1 METKQ
6 QINMSPIDSI
16 IMMLDSYAEAAD
28 NNVTTAEEWGHM
40 GEAKFFEGKAA
51 GLREAADH
59 LRNLQK
65 LFN

>member
-1 METKQ
+1 MQTKQ
-6 QINMSPIDSI
+6 DNNMSPIDAII
-16 IMMLDSYAEAAD
+16 IMLENYASEELTKVD
-28 NNVTTAEEWGHM
+28 INDPDKNNIRYQA
-40 GEAKFFEGKAA
+40 GKAA